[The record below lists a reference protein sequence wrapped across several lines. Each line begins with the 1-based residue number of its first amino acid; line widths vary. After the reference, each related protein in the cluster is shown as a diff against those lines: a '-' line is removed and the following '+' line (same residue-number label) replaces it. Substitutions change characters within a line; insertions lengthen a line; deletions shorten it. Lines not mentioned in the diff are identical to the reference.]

1 MTDFEREIL
10 SMHSWLMRRTKTDDK
25 GNKKTNPDHVKMFL
39 KDFHK
44 TVEKYEKVIINA

>member
-10 SMHSWLMRRTKTDDK
+10 SMHAWLMRRTEIREDGTKR
-25 GNKKTNPDHVKMFL
+25 TNPTHVKEFL

-44 TVEKYEKVIINA
+44 TVEKYEKELVK